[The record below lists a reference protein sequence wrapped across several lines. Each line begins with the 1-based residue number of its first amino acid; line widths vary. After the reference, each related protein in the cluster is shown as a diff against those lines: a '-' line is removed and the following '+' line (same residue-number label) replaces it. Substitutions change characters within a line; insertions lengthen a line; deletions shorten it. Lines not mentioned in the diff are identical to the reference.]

1 MRGRL
6 AGSKTNYVG
15 FNAAFSVAQQGTAK
29 AARLIVWMGGKTEQ
43 AKHLFLFYPSL
54 IK

>member
-6 AGSKTNYVG
+6 PRGEADDVG
-15 FNAAFSVAQQGTAK
+15 FNAAFGIAQQGTAK
-29 AARLIVWMGGKTEQ
+29 AARFIIRVGGKTEQ
-43 AKHLFLFYPSL
+43 AKHLFSLYPSL

>member
-6 AGSKTNYVG
+6 AGCEADYVG
-15 FNAAFSVAQQGTAK
+15 FDAALSVAQQSTAK
-29 AARLIVWMGGKTEQ
+29 AARLIVRMGGKTEQ
-43 AKHLFLFYPSL
+43 AKHLFSFYPSL